1 MCKFNHCIRTFT
13 EVDLTINKLTAFVG
27 ESGLQIRCQPNG
39 KTIVNPV
46 WMIIEFEG
54 FQSRRPMVYLFGKD
68 GKDVLEWGE
77 EFNVTHLQSHIT
89 ATGHLEG
96 IQSFLQLD
104 FSHVVCGDGGR
115 YTCSYGGFD
124 KMGKLR
130 KFSTSGDFV
139 TKSLYYV
146 IIHNKTECT
155 HNWNM
160 IISTVRCWTISCLS
174 YKCKI
179 SVFLIW
185 YWQLFKVI
193 KLPYLTM
200 QTAVAS
206 MVITL
211 LNHTCQ

>member
-155 HNWNM
+155 HN
-160 IISTVRCWTISCLS
+160 
-174 YKCKI
+174 
-179 SVFLIW
+179 
-185 YWQLFKVI
+185 
-193 KLPYLTM
+193 
-200 QTAVAS
+200 
-206 MVITL
+206 
-211 LNHTCQ
+211 